1 MWYRCNISGKP
12 HQIKSGLTDKFFRWK
27 LSNRISAFWWT
38 AWQLAPIGLAVHSR
52 YSLDDL
58 MYDSKRIAGQVF
70 RLSICFSVSSK
81 MLFSLLVYSKIECCI
96 RAHIDRF
103 LYNSLLRIKFTVCP
117 TNYRII
123 RISATLQRGKSKTSR
138 TLLRLN
144 LELTFPDF
152 CLFDNESF
160 YIAR

>member
-81 MLFSLLVYSKIECCI
+81 MLFSLLVYFKLNVV
-96 RAHIDRF
+96 F
-103 LYNSLLRIKFTVCP
+103 G
-117 TNYRII
+117 
-123 RISATLQRGKSKTSR
+123 RISTGFCIILCWGSNLPFVRQTTELSVLARPFKEANQRLPELCSAKTWSLPSR
-138 TLLRLN
+138 TFVSSITNR
-144 LELTFPDF
+144 F
-152 CLFDNESF
+152 
-160 YIAR
+160 I